1 MAIGKKGNMPDLI
14 EELASLERDAVAA
27 YDAAI
32 ARLDGAE
39 HKAKVAEFKEDHLRH
54 LDELQSLAEKHGG
67 RFPLD
72 PGAMSK
78 LTTGKV
84 AIADMMG
91 GDGAILKAMGA
102 NEAATI
108 TAYSN
113 ARANGAVPEEDRSI
127 FERAHEDEERH
138 KAWMTRAAEAAKAD
152 GAQTQTS

>member
-1 MAIGKKGNMPDLI
+1 MAMGKKGDMPKLI

-32 ARLDGAE
+32 ARLDHAD

-54 LDELQSLAEKHGG
+54 IEELQTLAEKHGG

-84 AIADMMG
+84 AIADMVG
-91 GDGAILKAMGA
+91 GDGAILKAMAA
-102 NEAATI
+102 NEVATVK
-108 TAYSN
+108 AYSN
-113 ARANGAVPEEDRSI
+113 ARDNEAVPAEDRDV

-138 KAWMTRAAEAAKAD
+138 KAWMTEASKD
-152 GAQTQTS
+152 PQQGAQTA

>member
-1 MAIGKKGNMPDLI
+1 MAMGKKGDMPKLI
-14 EELASLERDAVAA
+14 EEMASLERDAVAA

-32 ARLDGAE
+32 ARLDQPD
-39 HKAKVAEFKEDHLRH
+39 HKAKVIEFREDHIRH

-72 PGAMSK
+72 PGAMSV

-91 GDGAILKAMGA
+91 GDGAILKAMAA
-102 NEAATI
+102 NEVQTV

-113 ARANGAVPEEDRSI
+113 ASTNSAVPEEDRSI
-127 FERAHEDEERH
+127 FERAHQDEEKH
-138 KAWMTRAAEAAKAD
+138 KAWMSQAAETAKAR
-152 GAQTQTS
+152 TSEA